1 MVRGESVMFYI
12 HYNEDGDITSV
23 ANHNNAT
30 LSIPTTKELYDD
42 FSFGKKHFH
51 EYKIIEDV
59 FIKGKMHVVPTK
71 FDLNADIKHKNG
83 IIQLADKCN
92 DGIQIIQDS
101 DFWIVNNFIDYVTV
115 TSLSISEG
123 HLKEYYIVDSNN
135 RFILLDKF
143 SLDIKDI
150 AMKEQT
156 IIKNTFKNKKV
167 SILTRESHIPHVH
180 TIGLNN
186 ENN

>member
-1 MVRGESVMFYI
+1 MFYI
-12 HYNEDGDITSV
+12 HYNEDGDIISV

-59 FIKGKMHVVPTK
+59 FIKGKMHVVPTI
-71 FDLNADIKHKNG
+71 FDFNTDIKHKTG
-83 IIQLADKCN
+83 IIELADVC
-92 DGIQIIQDS
+92 DSGIQIVQES
-101 DFWIVNNFIDYVTV
+101 NSWIVNNFIDYFTI
-115 TSLSISEG
+115 TKLSISEG
-123 HLKEYYIVDSNN
+123 HITEYYIVDPNN

-143 SLDIKDI
+143 SLDLKDI
-150 AMKEQT
+150 AMKKQT
-156 IIKNTFKNKKV
+156 IINNTVKNKKI
-167 SILTRESHIPHVH
+167 SIITRSSTIPHVH

>member
-1 MVRGESVMFYI
+1 MFYI
-12 HYNEDGDITSV
+12 HYSEDGDILSV

-30 LSIPTTKELYDD
+30 LSIPTTKEMYDD

-59 FIKGKMHVVPTK
+59 YTKGKMHVVPIV
-71 FDLNADIKHKNG
+71 FDNEEHIKHKTG
-83 IIQLADKCN
+83 KIELADDCN

-101 DFWIVNNFIDYVTV
+101 NSWIVNNFIDYFTL
-115 TSLSISEG
+115 TRLSISEG
-123 HLKEYYIVDSNN
+123 YSKEYYIVDLNN

-156 IIKNTFKNKKV
+156 IINNTVKNKKV